1 MAPKSRRDSF
11 PASHRRPSG
20 LSDQS
25 PSLSIPRVLVGVN
38 HKQFQPL
45 RSAYYA
51 TTYNGYPSEGL
62 TLQKT
67 VPSLT
72 CTVRTDSFANEQ
84 LYISANQGRNPR
96 SGEPL
101 TLHESVLELLQA
113 AHLAA
118 DPYGVLEEGQI
129 HFCSSELITDPESG
143 ARMNTVTEPVLV
155 ITSVWRNPTRLPSD
169 VQKVNAV
176 SHPKLDK
183 YFDVIVFPVK
193 GERSLASYLG
203 GGDYDGDTVTLVWS
217 KQLVENFNTAPL
229 CMAPAGLSNN
239 FEREVEHVEKFNER
253 ISNLS
258 PKEAQTAFQKAL
270 LLGLADTK
278 IGLYSKFHDLAVYE
292 RGYASVAAIR
302 LAYMFTTCLDASKT
316 GLQVKRRVFEEDRK
330 NNGKQHRG
338 PRGFEMQG
346 LDALVDEGRRLRDD
360 FLKQYSVL
368 RSSSPSAADH
378 DLTLPYL
385 CASRRAAEALQAG
398 SHVLQD
404 NLSVV
409 QAHVEEAHGKWQAAV
424 SLQKKASE
432 GRGSSDPKT
441 QAIQNGSFGVSVAFA
456 ELCAIKTRAQGAV
469 LFADRFAEVMCISN
483 NTLRALSQAQDDA
496 DE

>member
-1 MAPKSRRDSF
+1 M
-11 PASHRRPSG
+11 
-20 LSDQS
+20 DQ
-25 PSLSIPRVLVGVN
+25 
-38 HKQFQPL
+38 
-45 RSAYYA
+45 
-51 TTYNGYPSEGL
+51 
-62 TLQKT
+62 
-67 VPSLT
+67 
-72 CTVRTDSFANEQ
+72 
-84 LYISANQGRNPR
+84 
-96 SGEPL
+96 
-101 TLHESVLELLQA
+101 
-113 AHLAA
+113 
-118 DPYGVLEEGQI
+118 
-129 HFCSSELITDPESG
+129 
-143 ARMNTVTEPVLV
+143 VT
-155 ITSVWRNPTRLPSD
+155 
-169 VQKVNAV
+169 AV
-176 SHPKLDK
+176 SYPKLDK
-183 YFDVIVFPVK
+183 YFDIIVFPVK

-229 CMAPAGLSNN
+229 CMAPAGLSDN

-292 RGYASVAAIR
+292 RGYASAATIQ

-330 NNGKQHRG
+330 NNGKRKPYYMAALEQNTEGQEVSKRKG
-338 PRGFEMQG
+338 STPYL

-404 NLSVV
+404 NLSVA
-409 QAHVEEAHGKWQAAV
+409 QAHVKEAHGKWQAAV

-441 QAIQNGSFGVSVAFA
+441 QAIQKSVQHFAQWPDSKKILFFSDEERKTIMASYAHTLSGSFGVSVAFA